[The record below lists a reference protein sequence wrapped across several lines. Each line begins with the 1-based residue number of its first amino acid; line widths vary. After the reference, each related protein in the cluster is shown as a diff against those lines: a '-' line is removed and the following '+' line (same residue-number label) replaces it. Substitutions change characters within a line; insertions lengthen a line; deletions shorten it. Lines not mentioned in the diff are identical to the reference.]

1 MNCSGSFTNYDEF
14 SCENPVISCRKFR
27 SLFKINTSLWK
38 LLWNTVSFL
47 LDFLPQNQCI
57 NNSFSSS
64 RQVSRCPNCCLVQAL
79 SSLKITT
86 FHPAWS
92 LEKLW
97 CPRNLHSAIL
107 AGFSLGCQLIHLF
120 SVFMERDLELLL
132 DFLHPAP
139 WFSAPK
145 LPAISLAWWW
155 ISFHNLPMWHLFNVA
170 RNLLYARYHL
180 GHERRCKK
188 KYFCGQRITFI
199 RVSS

>member
-14 SCENPVISCRKFR
+14 SCENPVISCRNFR
-27 SLFKINTSLWK
+27 SLFKINTCLWK
-38 LLWNTVSFL
+38 LLWNTASFL
-47 LDFLPQNQCI
+47 LDFLPHHQCI
-57 NNSFSSS
+57 NNYFSSS

-92 LEKLW
+92 LEKHW

-107 AGFSLGCQLIHLF
+107 AGFSLGCQFIHLF

-132 DFLHPAP
+132 DFLYPAP
-139 WFSAPK
+139 WFSASK

-155 ISFHNLPMWHLFNVA
+155 ISFHNFPMWHLFMLPA
-170 RNLLYARYHL
+170 ICFMQGTIL
-180 GHERRCKK
+180 GMKENAKK
-188 KYFCGQRITFI
+188 VFLRSKNNFH
-199 RVSS
+199 